1 MRKPHPPFSSAVTA
15 AATCFLAVCISSGSA
30 HGQVDSPSQK
40 IYSPHHEVRIGDL
53 PSLIAASKEPAV
65 VLATSVEMILRDK
78 EVCCGKDSALEDS
91 VERADPLS
99 LKDVAEKLRGRHLLA
114 DGIPI
119 TITAEFQPAA
129 TVNAGELIAA
139 LMDKRALLMEWSS
152 HLYVICGA
160 IFSETID
167 PYSGVT
173 SDAIDKLYL
182 LDTRFSGSRRELSF
196 SRETDDWG
204 KVQGILMLK
213 AARQ

>member
-1 MRKPHPPFSSAVTA
+1 M
-15 AATCFLAVCISSGSA
+15 
-30 HGQVDSPSQK
+30 
-40 IYSPHHEVRIGDL
+40 
-53 PSLIAASKEPAV
+53 